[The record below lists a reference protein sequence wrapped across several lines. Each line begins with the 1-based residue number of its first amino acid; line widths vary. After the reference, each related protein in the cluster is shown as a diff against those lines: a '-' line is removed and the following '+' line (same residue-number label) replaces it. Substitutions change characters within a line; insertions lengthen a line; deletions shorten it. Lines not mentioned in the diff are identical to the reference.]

1 MMRGCVGIVVVAIC
15 FGIAVAD
22 VQVQILEGQ
31 QAAGDG
37 ELALP
42 ADVHP
47 ESRNRLA
54 GRPADSRDT
63 AAGVAAIQLRG
74 TGNARWTSP
83 LGRRLTELAIL
94 ITGREHDQPFEWSL
108 HELEAIAVGLDPA
121 VIDVVRNRRPLT
133 GLGEQEAVIIQLG
146 RELFVKHE
154 LTSETYA
161 RAVTLLGESNLVDL
175 VGLMARYSG
184 IAVRL
189 TAFNQ
194 HMPPDWLQLLPLPF
208 PQPDDIFEGSRS
220 RLPVLRSVTQQPQ
233 GGRDLYS
240 RTLSPEGTGPGHLA
254 RHGAGLESLEAS
266 VGKPLIGL
274 AALLTARA
282 LDSQYAWT
290 LSEIAAHEDGLD
302 PAVID
307 VVRHRRSPTGLSE
320 QETVLISFARE
331 LFDDRNVSAAMY
343 ARTVNVFGERD
354 LVDLVIV
361 LGQHA
366 GDITLLTAFD
376 QHLPSDLQPTLPLP

>member
-194 HMPPDWLQLLPLPF
+194 HMPPDWLQLLRCR
-208 PQPDDIFEGSRS
+208 SRS
-220 RLPVLRSVTQQPQ
+220 PMTFSKVQ
-233 GGRDLYS
+233 G
-240 RTLSPEGTGPGHLA
+240 
-254 RHGAGLESLEAS
+254 
-266 VGKPLIGL
+266 
-274 AALLTARA
+274 AAFP
-282 LDSQYAWT
+282 Y
-290 LSEIAAHEDGLD
+290 
-302 PAVID
+302 
-307 VVRHRRSPTGLSE
+307 
-320 QETVLISFARE
+320 
-331 LFDDRNVSAAMY
+331 
-343 ARTVNVFGERD
+343 
-354 LVDLVIV
+354 
-361 LGQHA
+361 
-366 GDITLLTAFD
+366 
-376 QHLPSDLQPTLPLP
+376 